1 MDLLSFLP
9 EGFLDQATQH
19 YDIVLFEG
27 KWITKNKQ
35 ILFVDEH
42 SDYTLDAIVAHHLNQ
57 GKHILLILS
66 TGILDP
72 ILLATQSATA
82 SITII
87 NTHAGLAWFAA
98 CGKLDQGDIV
108 KSMSYGFDAYDPHTI
123 EDLVSRTIW
132 SQGKIYIR
140 TNEHLLSAENY
151 PALKAEG
158 AKKALFSLQKH
169 GFSWGHGTILALG
182 SSIVDLFHAG
192 VILQE
197 AGQSMDCFV
206 SSSVDLSF
214 SESLITSIR
223 ETESLWIIAD
233 QQNNTLWEA
242 SIKAKLW
249 DLGLF
254 ETELHFIAPRIE
266 KISSFLPEYIYEQS
280 EMDGTNIAKRILGK

>member
-1 MDLLSFLP
+1 
-9 EGFLDQATQH
+9 
-19 YDIVLFEG
+19 
-27 KWITKNKQ
+27 
-35 ILFVDEH
+35 
-42 SDYTLDAIVAHHLNQ
+42 
-57 GKHILLILS
+57 
-66 TGILDP
+66 
-72 ILLATQSATA
+72 
-82 SITII
+82 
-87 NTHAGLAWFAA
+87 
-98 CGKLDQGDIV
+98 
-108 KSMSYGFDAYDPHTI
+108 
-123 EDLVSRTIW
+123 
-132 SQGKIYIR
+132 
-140 TNEHLLSAENY
+140 
-151 PALKAEG
+151 
-158 AKKALFSLQKH
+158 
-169 GFSWGHGTILALG
+169 
-182 SSIVDLFHAG
+182 